1 MKPHLI
7 IVLLVA
13 IAVGVGLGQLV
24 KRPRQA
30 EPMEPVA
37 EAVPVQ
43 RPAAAEAPAE
53 ETTLSEVPLRDD
65 APSFGPRYAKVTI
78 VQWSDFE
85 CPYCARAST
94 TVREIREA
102 YPEDVRF
109 EFRHQPLPTHA
120 RAIPAAIAALAAD
133 EQGRFWEYHD
143 LLFQQQQALS
153 DDDLEA
159 YARMVGLDL
168 PRFRRSLRDPRHEA
182 RIREDAAEGRRLGAL
197 GTPTFFINGRK
208 LMGTRS
214 IEDFRL
220 LIDAEIARA
229 DSLLARGTPREKL
242 YRALLDAPPAPPTID
257 DAPSLGPEDAPV
269 TIIEW
274 SDFECPFCARGAER
288 LREIRA
294 RYGDQVRIVYK
305 HRPLPIHPQAQLA
318 AEASLAAHAQ
328 GRFWPFHDLL
338 FSHQQELNRALMERF
353 AEQLG
358 LDLVAFRAA
367 LDEGTYAARVR
378 RDASEA
384 LAHGARSTPTF
395 LINGRRVRGAQPL
408 ATFVQVIDQELA
420 RAAKHQAPNA
430 ATAPAP

>member
-1 MKPHLI
+1 

-120 RAIPAAIAALAAD
+120 RAIPAAIAAMAAH

-153 DDDLEA
+153 DGDLEA
-159 YARMVGLDL
+159 YARMIGLDL

-182 RIREDAAEGRRLGAL
+182 HVREDAAEGRRLGAL

-208 LMGTRS
+208 MMGARDL
-214 IEDFRL
+214 EEFRL
-220 LIDAEIARA
+220 YIEAEIARA
-229 DSLLARGTPREKL
+229 DALLAAGTSRADL
-242 YRALLDAPPAPPTID
+242 YRALLDAPPAPPSVGE
-257 DAPSLGPEDAPV
+257 APVLGPGDAPV

-274 SDFECPFCARGAER
+274 SDFECPFCARGAQR
-288 LREIRA
+288 LRDVRA
-294 RYGDQVRIVYK
+294 RYGDRVRIAYK
-305 HRPLPIHPQAQLA
+305 HQPLPAHPNAQLA

-328 GRFWPFHDLL
+328 GQFWAFHDLL
-338 FSHQQELNRALMERF
+338 FAHPGELSRPLLERF

-358 LDLVAFRAA
+358 LDVGAFRAA
-367 LDEGTYAARVR
+367 LDTGTHAERVR
-378 RDASEA
+378 RDAAEG
-384 LAHGARSTPTF
+384 LTHGARSTPTYF
-395 LINGRRVRGAQPL
+395 INGRRIRGAQPL
-408 ATFVQVIDQELA
+408 DTFV
-420 RAAKHQAPNA
+420 
-430 ATAPAP
+430 